1 MVQIHV
7 PVKMGVHHFRRHGV
21 HGFFNKLIDLY
32 MGHGIQPHIRKG
44 SEMDR
49 FYPQQGIGPA
59 GLLLLLRQDLRQA
72 GSFRYW
78 AVQPSVTMSTWTS
91 CPHLRVLP

>member
-72 GSFRYW
+72 GVVSVLGGT
-78 AVQPSVTMSTWTS
+78 AVGDDEHMDFMPR
-91 CPHLRVLP
+91 L